1 MQIKV
6 GNRVLGDNSPCF
18 IIAEIGINFN
28 GSLELAK
35 KLIDTAVEAGC
46 DAAKFQAFTADN
58 LYPKTA
64 GELDWEDD
72 QGKYSYSI
80 HENVK
85 KFELPKEWVTT
96 LKQYCAEKGIIFFSS
111 ICDEEQADFYD
122 KLGTPIF
129 KTTSYAIT
137 HLPLIEHLA
146 KKGKPL
152 IISTGGATLE
162 EIKEA
167 YQSAKKYTDKI
178 ILLHCIIKY
187 PAPLADINMKALET
201 LQKEFPD
208 AIIGY
213 SDHTAEVVDAPLA
226 AVVKGA
232 KVIEKHITL
241 DKKMQGPDHF
251 FALNPVELKE
261 MVNSVRTA
269 EEKIKRGEKVEVN
282 PLVLGSPEKKITPS
296 EEYLRNF
303 AYQTIITSAPIK
315 KGEIMSKNNLK
326 VLRPGKLGRKL
337 EPKEYP
343 KLTSG
348 FYKATKDLPE
358 GSLLDWNEVEQT
370 KNALIINGKEIP
382 ENYCYTIAE
391 IASAHCGSMEKLKH
405 IVKSSVEAGVDAVK
419 FQIFNVD
426 YFVSTFHP
434 NYPNNKKNQFSKEQ
448 WKEIFEFAQQFK
460 VDIWADVFD
469 EGSVDIADQY
479 VHGFK
484 LHSTDVTNPFM
495 LEYVAKINKPLIL
508 AAGGATIEELKKAVH
523 KLQQAGN
530 NQIILSHGFQAYPT
544 EVNKV
549 NLKRLQLLKQEFP
562 NVVIGYHN
570 HTNAELDLAITMP
583 VAAFA
588 YGAKVIEKHVTDDRS
603 LKGFDYESSLNP
615 SELKE
620 LVQQLRAFESSIGI
634 ESFAM
639 SEEEIKYR
647 NYTKRYIVAK
657 RNLKAGQTVTIQD
670 LSFKRSSPIG
680 IGASEYTKLVG
691 RTALRDIQA
700 DETILPKDV
709 ENKAAICL
717 AVRLKSTRLPRKA
730 VLDIEGQT
738 AIEHQIDRLKRCK
751 NGELILC
758 TSTLEEDAPL
768 IEIAKKKG
776 IKYFAGNADDV
787 MDRFLNASSMID
799 ANLIVRTTGDC
810 PVIDPQVV
818 DTLIE
823 HQIKTAAD
831 YTGIEDVPIGFE
843 AEVVYRST
851 ILDAR
856 TRVKDPKD
864 TEFMTWFI
872 KDPKHFKV
880 EILPVDENLKR
891 NYRMTLDTP
900 KDLEAISAVFKGLYN
915 VKKEFTLKD
924 VVEFLDAHPE
934 IASLNMDYQ
943 QIKRPPKL
951 EVMKQKTILFSEAR

>member
-6 GNRVLGDNSPCF
+6 GNRIIGDNSPCF

-35 KLIDTAVEAGC
+35 KLIDAAVEAGC

-64 GELDWEDD
+64 GELDWEDNK
-72 QGKYSYSI
+72 GKYSYSI

-96 LKQYCAEKGIIFFSS
+96 LKQYCAEKNILFFSS

-122 KLGTPIF
+122 KLGTPMF

-146 KKGKPL
+146 KKGKP
-152 IISTGGATLE
+152 IIMSTGGATLE
-162 EIKEA
+162 EIREA
-167 YQSAKKYTDKI
+167 YHAARKFTDKI
-178 ILLHCIIKY
+178 IFLHCVIKY
-187 PAPLADINMKALET
+187 PAPLAEINMNVIET
-201 LQKEFPD
+201 LKKEFPE

-213 SDHTAEVVDAPLA
+213 SDHSAEAFDAPLA

-241 DKKMQGPDHF
+241 DKNMPGPDHF
-251 FALNPVELKE
+251 FALTPGELKE
-261 MVNSVRTA
+261 MTSIIRQA
-269 EEKIKRGEKVEVN
+269 EEKTQRGEKVEVH

-303 AYQTIITSAPIK
+303 AYQTIITSTPIK
-315 KGEIMSKNNLK
+315 KGDIFSKHNLK
-326 VLRPGKLGRKL
+326 VLRPGKLGRRL
-337 EPKEYP
+337 APKEFP
-343 KLTSG
+343 KLTNG
-348 FYKATKDLPE
+348 LYKASKDISE
-358 GSLLDWNEVEQT
+358 GALIDWNDAEEA

-391 IASAHCGSMEKLKH
+391 IASAHCGNMEKLKQ
-405 IVKSSVEAGVDAVK
+405 IVKSSVEAGVNAVK

-434 NYPNNKKNQFSKEQ
+434 NYPNNKKNQFSREQ
-448 WKEIFEFAQQFK
+448 WKEIFEFTQQFK

-469 EGSVDIADQY
+469 EGSVDIAEPY

-495 LEYVAKINKPLIL
+495 LEYVAKRNMPLIL
-508 AAGGATIEELKKAVH
+508 AAGGATLAELKKAVH

-530 NQIILSHGFQAYPT
+530 SQIILSHGFQAYPT
-544 EVNKV
+544 EVSKV

-562 NVVIGYHN
+562 HQIIGYHD

-588 YGAKVIEKHVTDDRS
+588 YGARVIEKHVTDDRS

-615 SELKE
+615 AELKD
-620 LVQQLRAFESSIGI
+620 LIQQLRAFESSIGHD
-634 ESFAM
+634 SFAM
-639 SEEEIKYR
+639 SEDEIKYR

-657 RNLKAGQTVTIQD
+657 RALKAGEILTLQD
-670 LSFKRSSPIG
+670 LGFKRSSPIG
-680 IGASEYTKLVG
+680 IGASEYEKMVG
-691 RTALRDIQA
+691 RKAARDLQA

-709 ENKAAICL
+709 ENKVAICL
-717 AVRLKSTRLPRKA
+717 AVRLKSTRLPKKA
-730 VLDIEGQT
+730 ILEMEGQT
-738 AIEHQIDRLKRCK
+738 TIEHQIDRLKRCK
-751 NGELILC
+751 NGEVILC
-758 TSTLEEDAPL
+758 TSTVEEDAPL
-768 IEIAKKKG
+768 IEIAKKKA
-776 IKYFAGNADDV
+776 IKYFAGDADDV
-787 MDRFLNASSMID
+787 MDRFLNAAKMID
-799 ANLIVRTTGDC
+799 ANIIVRTTGDC
-810 PVIDPQVV
+810 PVIDPQIV
-818 DTLIE
+818 DALIE
-823 HQIKTAAD
+823 HHIKSGAD

-843 AEVVYRST
+843 AEVVHRST
-851 ILDAR
+851 ILDAKS
-856 TRVKDPKD
+856 RVKDPKD

-872 KDPKHFKV
+872 KDPHHFKV
-880 EILPVDENLKR
+880 EILPVDEAVKR

-900 KDLEAISAVFKGLYN
+900 KDFEAISAVFKALYPL
-915 VKKEFTLKD
+915 KKEFALQD
-924 VVEFLDAHPE
+924 VVELLDARPE
-934 IASLNMDYQ
+934 ISSLNLDYQ

-951 EVMKQKTILFSEAR
+951 EEMKKKEVSFEKAK

>member
-1 MQIKV
+1 MEIKV
-6 GNRVLGDNSPCF
+6 GNRVISNDAPCF

-28 GSLELAK
+28 GNLDLAK

-64 GELDWEDD
+64 GELDWEDSK
-72 QGKYSYSI
+72 GKYSYSI

-96 LKQYCAEKGIIFFSS
+96 LKQYCTEKNIIFFSS

-146 KKGKPL
+146 KKNKPI

-162 EIKEA
+162 EIREA
-167 YQSAKKYTDKI
+167 YQAAKKITDKI
-178 ILLHCIIKY
+178 IILHCVINY
-187 PAPLADINMKALET
+187 PAPLTEINMNVVET
-201 LQKEFPD
+201 LKKEFPE

-213 SDHTAEVVDAPLA
+213 SDHTAEALDAPLA

-241 DKKMQGPDHF
+241 DKKMEGPDHF
-251 FALNPVELKE
+251 FALNPQELKE
-261 MVNSVRTA
+261 MVCAVRDA
-269 EEKIKRGEKVEVN
+269 EQKIKSNQKVNLNQV
-282 PLVLGSPEKKITPS
+282 VLGSFEKKINAS

-315 KGEIMSKNNLK
+315 KGELIGKNNLK
-326 VLRPGKLGRKL
+326 VLRPGKLGMKL
-337 EPKEYP
+337 APKEFP
-343 KLTSG
+343 KLTNGSHR
-348 FYKATKDLPE
+348 AVKDLPE
-358 GSLLDWNEVEQT
+358 GSLISWEDVEET
-370 KNALIINGKEIP
+370 RATFLINGKEMP
-382 ENYCYTIAE
+382 SCYTIAE
-391 IASAHCGSMEKLKH
+391 IASAHCGSMEKLKK
-405 IVKSSVEAGVDAVK
+405 IVEECAKTGVDAVK

-434 NYPNNKKNQFSKEQ
+434 NYPNNKKNQFSREQ
-448 WKEIFEFAQQFK
+448 WKEIFEFTQQFK

-469 EGSVDIADQY
+469 EGSVDIAEPY

-495 LEYVAKINKPLIL
+495 LDYIATRNKPLIL
-508 AAGGATIEELKKAVH
+508 AAGGATLEELKKAVQ

-530 NQIILSHGFQAYPT
+530 NQLILSHGFQAYPT
-544 EVNKV
+544 EVSKV

-562 NVVIGYHN
+562 NVIIGYHD
-570 HTNAELDLAITMP
+570 HTNAELDLAITIP

-588 YGAKVIEKHVTDDRS
+588 YGARVIEKHVTDDRS

-615 SELKE
+615 PELKDLIE
-620 LVQQLRAFESSIGI
+620 QLHAFQSSLGSD
-634 ESFAM
+634 SFAM
-639 SEEEIKYR
+639 SEDEIKYR

-657 RNLKAGQTVTIQD
+657 RALKEGETITIQD
-670 LSFKRSSPIG
+670 LAFKRSSPVG
-680 IGASEYTKLVG
+680 IGASEYSKLVG
-691 RTALRDIQA
+691 RKALRNLQA
-700 DETILPKDV
+700 DETILPKDI
-709 ENKAAICL
+709 ENKTAICL
-717 AVRLKSTRLPRKA
+717 AVRLKSTRLPKKA
-730 VLDIEGQT
+730 ILDIEGQT

-758 TSTLEEDAPL
+758 TSTLAEDAPL

-776 IKYFAGNADDV
+776 IKYFTGNADDV
-787 MDRFLNASSMID
+787 IDRFLNAAKLID
-799 ANLIVRTTGDC
+799 ANIIVRTTGDC
-810 PVIDPQVV
+810 PLIDPEVV
-818 DTLIE
+818 DQLID
-823 HQIKTAAD
+823 HHIAKSAD
-831 YTGIEDVPIGFE
+831 YTGLEDVPIGFE
-843 AEVVYRST
+843 AEVIHAAT
-851 ILDAR
+851 LIDAR
-856 TRVKDPKD
+856 SRVKDPKD

-872 KDPKHFKV
+872 KDPKHFKI
-880 EILPVDENLKR
+880 EILPVDDAVKR

-900 KDLEAISAVFKGLYN
+900 KDLEAISAVFKALYN
-915 VKKEFTLKD
+915 SKKEFSLQE
-924 VVEFLDAHPE
+924 VVQFLDAHPE
-934 IASLNMDYQ
+934 VASINIDYQ
-943 QIKRPPKL
+943 QVKRPPKL
-951 EVMKQKTILFSEAR
+951 EEMKKKDFSYERAV